1 VLILRNH
8 GLLTWGSTLAQAFVL
23 LWTLQR
29 ACDVQLATLS
39 MGRAIPIS
47 PAVAARCAQD
57 ALQFHPAHGAGQD
70 VFDAMVRLALR
81 QDPGFQA

>member
-1 VLILRNH
+1 V
-8 GLLTWGSTLAQAFVL
+8 AQAFVL

-47 PAVAARCAQD
+47 PEVAARCAQD

-81 QDPGFQA
+81 QDAGFQA